1 MRQKGSVMRESI
13 ILLTLLGVAGCNQA
27 ADNPTANATNTAAAG
42 KPKPKYCFFKESET
56 KAWSASRD
64 KDGNVVV
71 KGKAYRSDPRY
82 QARLG
87 EAEVNGVTATVR
99 PSITQ
104 NATGYAA
111 PENWWDVS
119 ATVPNSSAVDTVIVE
134 CGPKTLAELKVP
146 PEKS

>member
-1 MRQKGSVMRESI
+1 MRQSI
-13 ILLTLLGVAGCNQA
+13 ILLGTLLGAASCNQA
-27 ADNPTANATNTAAAG
+27 ANSPAGNATNTAAAE
-42 KPKPKYCFFKESET
+42 KPRPRYCFFKDSET

-64 KDGNVVV
+64 KDGNIVV

-87 EAEVNGVTATVR
+87 DAEVNGSKATVR

-111 PENWWDVS
+111 PDNWWDVS
-119 ATVPNSSAVDTVIVE
+119 ATVPDSGTVDTVVVE

-146 PEKS
+146 PGKS